1 VCLIAG
7 GLLMALLM
15 GWCAPDR
22 LQADLKESGTS
33 PRVLRVLPLA
43 LRWVSVPAIA
53 CGLVISIVDLARSWS
68 GAS

>member
-1 VCLIAG
+1 
-7 GLLMALLM
+7 
-15 GWCAPDR
+15 
-22 LQADLKESGTS
+22 
-33 PRVLRVLPLA
+33 VLPLA